1 MTTQPGTEAKEDVNA
16 PSREILKL
24 QRSSRAFTVGTTGT
38 GKSTLM
44 EVLMSEYIRAYSTTK
59 NLVRVL
65 IIDTKPRWRAERE
78 VNGLS
83 TELSGRYSKWEYGSG
98 VIPNSYTL
106 HQRAPIKQQ
115 LDQIWSYKSSI
126 AIAQTEEEEEWE
138 WASKVATHF
147 YEKYGAGVPRLLV
160 VDELAD
166 FFKRPK
172 LSDIFQRVARN
183 GRERGV
189 ALISGS
195 QRPRKIPV
203 EILTEMT
210 RLYMFELD
218 NKDDKDRVKEMGVPE
233 LTYVPTGFQ
242 FYLWDKKL
250 KLEYPSNNYFEL
262 DLSQN
267 FWK

>member
-1 MTTQPGTEAKEDVNA
+1 MTTKQGSEEKIDANA
-16 PSREILKL
+16 PSYEILLL
-24 QRSSRAFTVGTTGT
+24 QKNSRAFAVGTTGT

-44 EVLMSEYIRAYSTTK
+44 EVLMAEYIRAYNTTK
-59 NLVRVL
+59 NLVRCL

-83 TELSGRYSKWEYGSG
+83 TDLSGRYNKWEYGSG

-106 HQRAPIKQQ
+106 HQRASIKQQ

-126 AIAQTEEEEEWE
+126 AIVQTEKEEEWE
-138 WASKVATHF
+138 WASEVAVKF
-147 YEKYGAGVPRLLV
+147 YEGYGAAVPRLV
-160 VDELAD
+160 IVDELAD
-166 FFKRPK
+166 FYKKRM
-172 LSDIFQRVARN
+172 LADIFQRIARN

-189 ALISGS
+189 ALICGS

-218 NKDDKDRVKEMGVPE
+218 NKDDTDRVQEMGIPE
-233 LTYVPTGFQ
+233 LVYKPSGFE
-242 FYLWDKKL
+242 FFLWDKKL
-250 KLEYPSNNYFEL
+250 KTEYPSNGYFQL
-262 DLSQN
+262 DLTNN

>member
-1 MTTQPGTEAKEDVNA
+1 MTTPQASEAKEDVNA
-16 PSREILKL
+16 PSRDILKL
-24 QRSSRAFTVGTTGT
+24 QRNSRAFTVGTTGT

-44 EVLMSEYIRAYSTTK
+44 EVLMSEYIRAYSTAK
-59 NLVRVL
+59 KLVRVL
-65 IIDTKPRWRAERE
+65 IVDTKPRWRAERE

-83 TELSGRYSKWEYGSG
+83 TELSGRYAKWEYGSG

-106 HQRAPIKQQ
+106 HQRASIKEQ

-126 AIAQTEEEEEWE
+126 AIAQTEREEEWE
-138 WASKVATHF
+138 WASEVAVKF
-147 YEKYGAGVPRLLV
+147 YERYGAGIPRLIIA
-160 VDELAD
+160 DELAD

-189 ALISGS
+189 GLIAGS

-218 NKDDKDRVKEMGVPE
+218 NKDDIDRVQEMGIPE
-233 LTYVPTGFQ
+233 LVYKPSGFQ
-242 FYLWDKKL
+242 FFLWDKKL
-250 KLEYPSNNYFEL
+250 KLEYPSNSYFQL
-262 DLSQN
+262 DLTNN